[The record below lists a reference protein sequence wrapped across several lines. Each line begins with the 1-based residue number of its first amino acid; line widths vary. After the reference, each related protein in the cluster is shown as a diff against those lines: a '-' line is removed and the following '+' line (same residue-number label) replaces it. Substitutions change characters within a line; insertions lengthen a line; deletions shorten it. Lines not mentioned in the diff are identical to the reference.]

1 MNYKN
6 IIFAC
11 SGLVAGLLISLSMK
25 ELYKQLTK
33 VKFGN
38 IIDYE
43 SKC

>member
-11 SGLVAGLLISLSMK
+11 SGLAAGLLVSLSIK
-25 ELYKQLTK
+25 NLYDKLTK
-33 VKFGN
+33 LNFGN

-43 SKC
+43 SK

>member
-11 SGLVAGLLISLSMK
+11 SGLAAGLLISLSIK
-25 ELYKQLTK
+25 NLYDKLTELH
-33 VKFGN
+33 FEN

-43 SKC
+43 NE

>member
-11 SGLVAGLLISLSMK
+11 GGLAAGLLISLSIK
-25 ELYKQLTK
+25 NLYDKLTELN
-33 VKFGN
+33 FEN

-43 SKC
+43 NE